1 MNNGK
6 TVKSGLNTA
15 FTCDKLSR
23 HIARMQ
29 NLGGGGAA
37 LFFLGGGQFRRKPKM
52 LTLIQKTPG
61 TQGLF
66 IFLVIFCNKYL

>member
-23 HIARMQ
+23 HVARMQ

-37 LFFLGGGQFRRKPKM
+37 LFLGGQ
-52 LTLIQKTPG
+52 LST
-61 TQGLF
+61 
-66 IFLVIFCNKYL
+66 

>member
-23 HIARMQ
+23 HVARMQ
-29 NLGGGGAA
+29 NLGGGGSTV
-37 LFFLGGGQFRRKPKM
+37 FGGAVVDVN
-52 LTLIQKTPG
+52 QK
-61 TQGLF
+61 
-66 IFLVIFCNKYL
+66 C

>member
-23 HIARMQ
+23 HVARMQ
-29 NLGGGGAA
+29 NLGGGSTVFGGAA
-37 LFFLGGGQFRRKPKM
+37 VDVN
-52 LTLIQKTPG
+52 QK
-61 TQGLF
+61 
-66 IFLVIFCNKYL
+66 C